1 MIEIFKVFHID
12 AAHFLPNVPEGH
24 KCKQLHGHTYHIS
37 IYVKGQIS
45 PHTGWVM
52 DFDNLK
58 NHFEP
63 LQRLLDHSLLN
74 DIDGLENPTSENLA
88 IWLWNRLKTTL
99 PPLSRVVVME
109 TETNG
114 CSYSG
119 EESGEETTI

>member
-74 DIDGLENPTSENLA
+74 EIDGLENPTSENLA
-88 IWLWNRLKTTL
+88 IWIWNRLKTTF
-99 PPLSRVVVME
+99 PSLSRVVVME